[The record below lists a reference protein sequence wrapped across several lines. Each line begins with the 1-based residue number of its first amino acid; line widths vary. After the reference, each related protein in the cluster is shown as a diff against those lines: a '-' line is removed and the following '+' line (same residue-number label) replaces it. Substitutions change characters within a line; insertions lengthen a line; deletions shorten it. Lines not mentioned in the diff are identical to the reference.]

1 MSCSSFLLPSSLTLP
16 HHLLSQIDG
25 DWRYDSR
32 RGALIWSIDL
42 IDDTNRSGSMEFVVP
57 ACDSEAFYPIEVSF
71 NTSKTLCDI
80 AIDTVTST
88 QTGAPVR
95 YGQKRGLTTAG
106 YQVV

>member
-1 MSCSSFLLPSSLTLP
+1 M
-16 HHLLSQIDG
+16 QVDG

-57 ACDSEAFYPIEVSF
+57 ACDAESFYPVDISF
-71 NTSKTLCDI
+71 STSKTFCDI
-80 AIDTVTST
+80 AVDTVTST
-88 QTGAPVR
+88 QTGAPVK
-95 YGQKRGLTTAG
+95 YGQKRGLSTSG